1 MQPCGCM
8 GCATCLQEMGT
19 QYTYSGREAARCP
32 VTDAEERSAGLEYMI
47 LNHEYISGLLKVRE
61 EDSYKGTYGH
71 ALVIAGSVGMMGAA
85 ILAAG
90 GALKSGCG
98 LVTVHVPYSERLS
111 IHLSHPSAIVECD
124 PGTSFSRVPGN
135 LFRYRAAGIG
145 CGLGQSQDSISALK
159 ALLSRLGGSC
169 REARDSADS
178 ERETPGAVLDADALN
193 IIASHPEMFGTIPPG
208 SILTPHLGE
217 LSRLL
222 SSAASYG
229 IAGIR
234 RDTGPDERPWNS
246 SRDMTLMVRSLAE
259 ALGSVIVVK
268 GPGTMVCPPDGMLY
282 FNATG
287 NPGMAKGGSGDIL
300 TGLVTGL
307 RARGYSPAEAAGLGV
322 WFHGLAGDTA
332 AEETGMESM
341 NASDIL
347 RNIRI
352 R

>member
-1 MQPCGCM
+1 MQPCGCR
-8 GCATCLQEMGT
+8 GCATCLQAMGT
-19 QYTYSGREAARCP
+19 QYTYSGREAARCL

-268 GPGTMVCPPDGMLY
+268 G
-282 FNATG
+282 G

-307 RARGYSPAEAAGLGV
+307 RARGYSPAEAAVLGV